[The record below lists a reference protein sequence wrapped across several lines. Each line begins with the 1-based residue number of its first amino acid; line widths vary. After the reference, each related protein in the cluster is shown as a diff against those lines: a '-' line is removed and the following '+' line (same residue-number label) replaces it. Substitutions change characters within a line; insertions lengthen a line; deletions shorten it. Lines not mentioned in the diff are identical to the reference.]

1 MEKTGQPYQPE
12 VPELPENPI
21 KQKITSKLLE
31 AYKRDLK
38 ETSERIAAYVGKI
51 RDKYPDYENYQS
63 YHFLAGSSP
72 TEKPVLTDF
81 FSPDSVEEF
90 IETL

>member
-51 RDKYPDYENYQS
+51 RDKYPLFFESSHQQ
-63 YHFLAGSSP
+63 YHRRTQP
-72 TEKPVLTDF
+72 H
-81 FSPDSVEEF
+81 
-90 IETL
+90 